1 MADNT
6 IQPVRC
12 LVVPSDPGFLVI
24 PSAAVAEIVPLVLH
38 EDSAEGNMLG
48 LMAWRGVQVPV
59 YSMEGLAGLSIP
71 VFGKRSKAFV
81 FFPWKGMEK
90 NAYFAI
96 ATLHDP
102 RPRLLSSDDIKAS
115 DDDQSDNAF
124 IRASFRFDGEPA
136 LIPDLQA
143 ISQQHQG

>member
-1 MADNT
+1 MVDKT

-24 PSAAVAEIVPLVLH
+24 PSAAVAEVVTLVLN
-38 EDSAEGNMLG
+38 EDSAEGNLLG
-48 LMAWRGVQVPV
+48 HMAWRGVQVPV
-59 YSMEGLAGLSIP
+59 YSMEGLAGMSIP

-81 FFPWKGMEK
+81 FYPWKGMDK
-90 NAYFAI
+90 NTFFAF
-96 ATLHDP
+96 ASLHDP
-102 RPRLLSSDDIKAS
+102 RPRILSSDDIKAS
-115 DDDQSDNAF
+115 DDDQSENAF

-143 ISQQHQG
+143 ISQQ

>member
-1 MADNT
+1 MVDKT

-24 PSAAVAEIVPLVLH
+24 PSAAVAEVVTLVLN
-38 EDSAEGNMLG
+38 EDSAEGNLLG
-48 LMAWRGVQVPV
+48 VMAWRGVQVPV
-59 YSMEGLAGLSIP
+59 YSMEGLAGMSVP

-81 FFPWKGMEK
+81 FYPWKGMDK
-90 NAYFAI
+90 NTFFAI
-96 ATLHDP
+96 ASLHDP
-102 RPRLLSSDDIKAS
+102 RPRILSSDDIKTS
-115 DDDQSDNAF
+115 DDDQSENAF

-143 ISQQHQG
+143 ISQQ

>member
-1 MADNT
+1 MVDKT
-6 IQPVRC
+6 IPPVRC

-24 PSAAVAEIVPLVLH
+24 PSAAVAEIVPLVIN
-38 EDSAEGNMLG
+38 EDSAEGNLLG
-48 LMAWRGVQVPV
+48 LLAWRGVQVPV
-59 YSMEGLAGLSIP
+59 YSMEGLAGMSIP

-81 FFPWKGMEK
+81 FYPWKGTDK
-90 NAYFAI
+90 NTFFAI
-96 ATLHDP
+96 ASLHDP

-136 LIPDLQA
+136 LVPDLQA
-143 ISQQHQG
+143 ISRQ